1 MYQAYNNTIANEA
14 IENGKFGLN
23 FKRDRMTWIKP
34 SFLWMMY
41 RSGWGLKWLKWQR
54 WAIEQAMAH

>member
-1 MYQAYNNTIANEA
+1 MTRRIRAVYNDNSIRVYQACNNTIANEA

-34 SFLWMMY
+34 EY
-41 RSGWGLKWLKWQR
+41 K
-54 WAIEQAMAH
+54 